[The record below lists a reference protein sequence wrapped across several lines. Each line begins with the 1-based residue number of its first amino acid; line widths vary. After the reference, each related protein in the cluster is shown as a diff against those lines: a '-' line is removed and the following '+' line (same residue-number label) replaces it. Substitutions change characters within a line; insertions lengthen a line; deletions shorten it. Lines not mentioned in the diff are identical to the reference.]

1 MGLVEG
7 ATNLFDLD
15 ALLVLIPLAPF
26 MLGGLAIWTKHQRKT
41 LELQIE
47 LAKAQAAARPPVD
60 DRAEQRLRTLE
71 RIITDGRGRDDL
83 AQQIENL
90 RAKQLS

>member
-1 MGLVEG
+1 M
-7 ATNLFDLD
+7 FDLD
-15 ALLVLIPLAPF
+15 ALLILIPLAPF

-47 LAKAQAAARPPVD
+47 LAKAQAAARPPID
-60 DRAEQRLRTLE
+60 DRMEQRLRTLE
-71 RIITDGRGRDDL
+71 RIVTDGRGRDDL

>member
-1 MGLVEG
+1 M
-7 ATNLFDLD
+7 FDLD

-47 LAKAQAAARPPVD
+47 LAKAQAVARPPVD
-60 DRAEQRLRTLE
+60 DRMEQRLRTLE
-71 RIITDGRGRDDL
+71 RIVTDGRGRDDL

>member
-1 MGLVEG
+1 M
-7 ATNLFDLD
+7 FDLD

-47 LAKAQAAARPPVD
+47 LAKTQAVARPPVD
-60 DRAEQRLRTLE
+60 DRMEQRLRTLE
-71 RIITDGRGRDDL
+71 RIVTDGRGRDDL
-83 AQQIENL
+83 SQQIENL

>member
-1 MGLVEG
+1 M
-7 ATNLFDLD
+7 FDPD

-47 LAKAQAAARPPVD
+47 LAKAQAIARPPVD
-60 DRAEQRLRTLE
+60 DRMEQRLRTLE

-90 RAKQLS
+90 REKQLT

>member
-1 MGLVEG
+1 M
-7 ATNLFDLD
+7 FDLD

-60 DRAEQRLRTLE
+60 DRMEQRLRTLE
-71 RIITDGRGRDDL
+71 RIVTDGRGRDDL

>member
-1 MGLVEG
+1 M
-7 ATNLFDLD
+7 FDLD

-47 LAKAQAAARPPVD
+47 LAKAQAVARPPVD
-60 DRAEQRLRTLE
+60 DRMEQRLRTLE
-71 RIITDGRGRDDL
+71 RIVTDGRGRDDL
-83 AQQIENL
+83 AQQIESL

>member
-1 MGLVEG
+1 M
-7 ATNLFDLD
+7 FDLD

-47 LAKAQAAARPPVD
+47 LAKAQAVARPPVD
-60 DRAEQRLRTLE
+60 DRMEQRLRTLE
-71 RIITDGRGRDDL
+71 RIVTDGRGRDDL
-83 AQQIENL
+83 ARQIENL
-90 RAKQLS
+90 RAKPLS

>member
-1 MGLVEG
+1 M
-7 ATNLFDLD
+7 FDLD

-47 LAKAQAAARPPVD
+47 LAKVQAVARPPVD
-60 DRAEQRLRTLE
+60 DRMEQRLRTLE
-71 RIITDGRGRDDL
+71 RIVTDGRGRDDL
-83 AQQIENL
+83 ARQIENL

>member
-1 MGLVEG
+1 M
-7 ATNLFDLD
+7 FDAD

-47 LAKAQAAARPPVD
+47 LAKAQAIARPPVD
-60 DRAEQRLRTLE
+60 DRMEQRLRTLE

-90 RAKQLS
+90 REKQLT

>member
-1 MGLVEG
+1 M
-7 ATNLFDLD
+7 FDLD

-47 LAKAQAAARPPVD
+47 LANAQAAARPPVD
-60 DRAEQRLRTLE
+60 DRMEQRLRTLE
-71 RIITDGRGRDDL
+71 RIITDGRSRDDL
-83 AQQIENL
+83 AQQIEDL
-90 RAKQLS
+90 RTKQLT

>member
-1 MGLVEG
+1 M
-7 ATNLFDLD
+7 FDLD

-47 LAKAQAAARPPVD
+47 LAKAQAVARPPVD
-60 DRAEQRLRTLE
+60 DRMEQRLRTLE

-83 AQQIENL
+83 ARQIENL
-90 RAKQLS
+90 REKQLS

>member
-1 MGLVEG
+1 
-7 ATNLFDLD
+7 
-15 ALLVLIPLAPF
+15 

-47 LAKAQAAARPPVD
+47 LAKAQAVARPPVD
-60 DRAEQRLRTLE
+60 DRMEQRLRTLE
-71 RIITDGRGRDDL
+71 RIVTDGRGRDDL

>member
-1 MGLVEG
+1 M
-7 ATNLFDLD
+7 FDFD

-47 LAKAQAAARPPVD
+47 LAKAEAIARPPVD
-60 DRAEQRLRTLE
+60 DRMEQRLRTLE

-90 RAKQLS
+90 REKQLT

>member
-1 MGLVEG
+1 MENGVAARSSKPSKAVSPDPDGKDESAKQRARSAEEDRELV
-7 ATNLFDLD
+7 
-15 ALLVLIPLAPF
+15 
-26 MLGGLAIWTKHQRKT
+26 
-41 LELQIE
+41 
-47 LAKAQAAARPPVD
+47 AKAQAAVRPAVD
-60 DRAEQRLRTLE
+60 DRTEQRLRTLE

>member
-1 MGLVEG
+1 M
-7 ATNLFDLD
+7 FDLD

-47 LAKAQAAARPPVD
+47 LAKAQAVARPPVD
-60 DRAEQRLRTLE
+60 DRMEQRLRTLE
-71 RIITDGRGRDDL
+71 RIVTDSRGRDDL
-83 AQQIENL
+83 AQQIESL

>member
-1 MGLVEG
+1 M
-7 ATNLFDLD
+7 FDLD

-47 LAKAQAAARPPVD
+47 LAKAQAVARPPVD
-60 DRAEQRLRTLE
+60 DRMEQRLRTLE
-71 RIITDGRGRDDL
+71 RIITDGRGRDEL
-83 AQQIENL
+83 ARQIENL
-90 RAKQLS
+90 REKQLS

>member
-1 MGLVEG
+1 
-7 ATNLFDLD
+7 
-15 ALLVLIPLAPF
+15 

-47 LAKAQAAARPPVD
+47 LAKAQAAVRPAVD
-60 DRAEQRLRTLE
+60 DRTEQRLRTLE

>member
-1 MGLVEG
+1 M
-7 ATNLFDLD
+7 FDLD

-47 LAKAQAAARPPVD
+47 LAKANNDPMDVDELRLHLSLEPSYLKKEVEDLVRRPF
-60 DRAEQRLRTLE
+60 R
-71 RIITDGRGRDDL
+71 
-83 AQQIENL
+83 
-90 RAKQLS
+90 

>member
-1 MGLVEG
+1 M
-7 ATNLFDLD
+7 FDLD

-47 LAKAQAAARPPVD
+47 LAKAQAAVRPPVD
-60 DRAEQRLRTLE
+60 DRMEQRLRTLE
-71 RIITDGRGRDDL
+71 RIVTDGRGRDDL

>member
-1 MGLVEG
+1 M
-7 ATNLFDLD
+7 FDAD

-47 LAKAQAAARPPVD
+47 LAKAQAIARPPVD
-60 DRAEQRLRTLE
+60 DRMEQRLRTLE

-83 AQQIENL
+83 AQQIEDL
-90 RAKQLS
+90 RTKQLT

>member
-1 MGLVEG
+1 MID
-7 ATNLFDLD
+7 FD

-41 LELQIE
+41 LELQLE
-47 LAKAQAAARPPVD
+47 LAKAQALVRPPAD
-60 DRAEQRLRTLE
+60 DRMEQRLRTLE

-90 RAKQLS
+90 REKQLS

>member
-1 MGLVEG
+1 M
-7 ATNLFDLD
+7 FDFD

-47 LAKAQAAARPPVD
+47 LAKAQAVARPPVD
-60 DRAEQRLRTLE
+60 DRMEQRLRTLE
-71 RIITDGRGRDDL
+71 RIVTDGRGRDDL

-90 RAKQLS
+90 RTKQLT

>member
-1 MGLVEG
+1 M
-7 ATNLFDLD
+7 FDLD

-60 DRAEQRLRTLE
+60 DRMEQRLRTLE

-83 AQQIENL
+83 ARQIENL
-90 RAKQLS
+90 REKQLS